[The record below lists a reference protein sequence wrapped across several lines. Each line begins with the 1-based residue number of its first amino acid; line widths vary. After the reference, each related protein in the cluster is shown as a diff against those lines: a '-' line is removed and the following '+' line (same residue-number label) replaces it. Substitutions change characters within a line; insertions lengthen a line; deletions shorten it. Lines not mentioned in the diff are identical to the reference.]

1 MVLDFSE
8 THPPQNQAC
17 KALLLSASESLYE
30 GSLLKMISSLFI
42 IVSHLCTMHKDEQ
55 RTDYYKVIFRF
66 HCNTKH
72 LIVKIVLHI
81 SQRSVLSEFLI

>member
-1 MVLDFSE
+1 
-8 THPPQNQAC
+8 
-17 KALLLSASESLYE
+17 
-30 GSLLKMISSLFI
+30 MISSLFI

-81 SQRSVLSEFLI
+81 SQRSVLSEFLIWCPDWNFQTFHQFCQANLEITIVSLII